1 MCFPT
6 AHDKGNVFAV
16 RLVLAHGKGNK
27 QANGGNIRCEKI
39 FAVRRGR
46 NARQICL
53 LCANIKTQGKLFFYR
68 AFFFLPCAV
77 ENTHGKVS
85 IIVWYLSFQFMFF
98 SFPLSR
104 V

>member
-27 QANGGNIRCEKI
+27 QANGGNVRCEKI

-68 AFFFLPCAV
+68 AFFFCRA
-77 ENTHGKVS
+77 
-85 IIVWYLSFQFMFF
+85 
-98 SFPLSR
+98 PLKIHTAKLAS
-104 V
+104 